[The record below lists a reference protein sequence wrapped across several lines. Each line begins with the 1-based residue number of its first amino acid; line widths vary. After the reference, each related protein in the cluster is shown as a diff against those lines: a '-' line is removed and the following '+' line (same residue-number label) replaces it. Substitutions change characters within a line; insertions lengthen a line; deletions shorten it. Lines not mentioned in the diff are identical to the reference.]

1 MNFTGRAD
9 IIRRVQSAMGVT
21 ADGIDGPMTWKA
33 IETRIVRLP
42 VAPPAVTTGPP
53 APQFDERTEKNLAS
67 LDPKAQPAFRRFI
80 AAAREEAAKHGCQ
93 YIGIAG
99 NRTYAEQNALYA
111 QGRTAPGPKV
121 TNAKGGESNHN
132 FGIAMDFGVFRA
144 KRYLDGG
151 NPDDSKLAADIHK
164 AAAVHAKA
172 NGIEWGGD
180 WKSFKDFPHFEVHTG
195 LSSAAKRQRMASVG
209 SVL

>member
-9 IIRRVQSAMGVT
+9 IIRRVQSAMGIA

-33 IETRIVRLP
+33 IESRLVKIP
-42 VAPPAVTTGPP
+42 GAPTP
-53 APQFDERTEKNLAS
+53 APTPPEGLFDDRTEKNLAS

-80 AAAREEAAKHGCQ
+80 AEAKREAAKRGCQ
-93 YIGIAG
+93 YIAIAG
-99 NRTYAEQNALYA
+99 NRTYAEQDALYA
-111 QGRTAPGPKV
+111 KGRTAPGPKV

-144 KRYLDGG
+144 GHYLDGG
-151 NPDDSKLAADIHK
+151 NPDDSKLAAEIHK

-180 WKSFKDFPHFEVHTG
+180 WKSFKDFPHFEIHTG
-195 LSSAAKRQRMASVG
+195 LSNYHKRQRMASAG